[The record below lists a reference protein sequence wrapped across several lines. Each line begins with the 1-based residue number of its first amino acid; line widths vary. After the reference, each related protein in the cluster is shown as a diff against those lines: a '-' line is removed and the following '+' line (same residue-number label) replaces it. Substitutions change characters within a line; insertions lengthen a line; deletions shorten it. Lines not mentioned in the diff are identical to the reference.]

1 MKARGE
7 KKYTIVDAVL
17 EERTQ
22 ALENG
27 FLAKVDKCVN
37 WLKLRT
43 LINKKYTKTQN
54 AVGNPAYDSL
64 MLFKILLLE
73 QWYGLSDYQVEERI
87 NDSISF
93 TKFIGLGF
101 EHTAPDHSTISR
113 FRSAITELGLLDKLL
128 AELNKQFVKHR
139 IARIEEGVC
148 VDATIVDTP
157 FCPHKPK
164 SLVVA
169 GDREDTRSGLEKLD
183 ELAYHEELKYTD
195 PGLDHE
201 ARWVK
206 KGNEYRFGF
215 KHHVLT
221 DINGVVLSVVTTS
234 ANVSDTTMFKPLLDT
249 VSLPPA
255 TPVLCDKGYSS
266 ASNSD
271 YLCAHHLTDGIMHK
285 KPKGKELSPKLESC
299 NRAISAG
306 RYVIERTFGSI
317 HSWMG
322 GGRARYRGLAK
333 VHTQGVLEFMAYN
346 IKRMLRLPI
355 REVCGW

>member
-1 MKARGE
+1 MG
-7 KKYTIVDAVL
+7 
-17 EERTQ
+17 
-22 ALENG
+22 
-27 FLAKVDKCVN
+27 
-37 WLKLRT
+37 
-43 LINKKYTKTQN
+43 
-54 AVGNPAYDSL
+54 
-64 MLFKILLLE
+64 
-73 QWYGLSDYQVEERI
+73 
-87 NDSISF
+87 
-93 TKFIGLGF
+93 
-101 EHTAPDHSTISR
+101 
-113 FRSAITELGLLDKLL
+113 
-128 AELNKQFVKHR
+128 
-139 IARIEEGVC
+139 
-148 VDATIVDTP
+148 
-157 FCPHKPK
+157 
-164 SLVVA
+164 
-169 GDREDTRSGLEKLD
+169 
-183 ELAYHEELKYTD
+183 
-195 PGLDHE
+195 
-201 ARWVK
+201 K
-206 KGNEYRFGF
+206 KGNEYRFDF

-285 KPKGKELSPKLESC
+285 KPKGKELSPALESC